1 MDEEGNKDGKATVDE
16 ALNDLDIGSLLS
28 GQNIIDTAKIAYAA
42 KDIKKTLEEYAGED
56 GEFSAEEW
64 ADFINGDEWGGVLE
78 AWHSSGEKAELE
90 MSWIDKAGIEDGKT
104 TKGEVKVGLLNNLE
118 ANGVDIDTEELEGLV
133 DKYAGED
140 GTFTKKEYMQLK
152 QDPLYNEYIEK
163 YHITPWFE
171 VEDN

>member
-1 MDEEGNKDGKATVDE
+1 
-16 ALNDLDIGSLLS
+16 
-28 GQNIIDTAKIAYAA
+28 
-42 KDIKKTLEEYAGED
+42 
-56 GEFSAEEW
+56 
-64 ADFINGDEWGGVLE
+64 
-78 AWHSSGEKAELE
+78 